1 MFEGKKLEYPVD
13 WHYRIITENAAHP
26 DVVRS
31 IRQVLEEFKVANP
44 LNIGNESAGGKYVS
58 YLVTVTFPDRKF
70 MEDISAAF
78 NAIPGVKIVL

>member
-26 DVVRS
+26 DVVHR
-31 IRQVLEEFKVANP
+31 IRQVLEDFKVANP
-44 LNIGNESAGGKYVS
+44 LKIGNESAGGKYVS

-78 NAIPGVKIVL
+78 NAIPGVKMVL